1 MHVLSSGYC
10 LRIKLTTLVLKGYAD
25 RSIFVRADWDNA
37 EFTKDKTGMKVE
49 DAVKLVQGQMRY
61 ILHDPHISKGRK
73 LLVIEQFRNTEL
85 AEQQTKQ
92 NYELKLRTPNLMQN
106 GYYRPSCGLLTP
118 TNQQYPQAG

>member
-118 TNQQYPQAG
+118 TKQQYPQAG